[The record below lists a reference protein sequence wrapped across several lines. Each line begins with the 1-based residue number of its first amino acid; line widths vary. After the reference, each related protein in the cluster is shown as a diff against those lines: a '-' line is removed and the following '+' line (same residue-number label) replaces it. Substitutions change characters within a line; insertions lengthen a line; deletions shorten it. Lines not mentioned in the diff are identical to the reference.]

1 MADTKWLEIAVNTTP
16 DKLDEVCAKL
26 AAAGMD
32 GLVIEDEGE
41 FLQFLEQNRQYWD
54 YVDQELLDRMKGV
67 TRVEFYVSDDEDGR
81 AKLETYTR
89 GLGWE
94 YTVTPQA
101 YNDWAYSRSISTTWA
116 PLSAPTPAPAL
127 WPCSTWAPSAEDFT
141 SPQRRHSYG

>member
-54 YVDQELLDRMKGV
+54 YVDTSSWSG
-67 TRVEFYVSDDEDGR
+67 
-81 AKLETYTR
+81 
-89 GLGWE
+89 
-94 YTVTPQA
+94 
-101 YNDWAYSRSISTTWA
+101 I
-116 PLSAPTPAPAL
+116 PTA
-127 WPCSTWAPSAEDFT
+127 
-141 SPQRRHSYG
+141 